1 MARGGICTFSHHTAG
16 DWVSYCV
23 FSRLDILPPFLV
35 DGDNDTVSKRV
46 SAQQAK
52 MKRDSSGSSF
62 ICEKCKLISCL
73 TERIIELEVCIRN
86 LEKSRNSE
94 RSLDSQLE
102 APDASGRVSAP
113 STPAAEPSQRG
124 EWVASRRHRGKAKA
138 NAEAKAKANAE
149 AKAKAKAEAKAKA
162 NTEAKAKEK
171 AKAGPFK
178 HRSSPVHVSN
188 RFSLL
193 GEKPVEKPVERALVT
208 GDSILPHVKIASPL
222 GAPVAVSCIP
232 GAGAPDIRGNLKM
245 LAIEITK
252 ANIKE
257 VCQLAQT
264 MSDAV
269 TCSGPLP
276 VRRGA
281 EIYTRLWS
289 LNCWLS
295 KWCSENNVGFI
306 DNWSNLSDITV
317 SGMPCQLNAPF

>member
-1 MARGGICTFSHHTAG
+1 MLSY
-16 DWVSYCV
+16 VSL
-23 FSRLDILPPFLV
+23 S
-35 DGDNDTVSKRV
+35 VS
-46 SAQQAK
+46 S
-52 MKRDSSGSSF
+52 DSSGSSF
-62 ICEKCKLISCL
+62 ICEKCKLVSCL

-102 APDASGRVSAP
+102 APDASGRVSAS

-149 AKAKAKAEAKAKA
+149 AKAKA
-162 NTEAKAKEK
+162 N
-171 AKAGPFK
+171 AKAGPLE

-193 GEKPVEKPVERALVT
+193 GETPAEKPVERALVI
-208 GDSILPHVKIASPL
+208 GDSILRHVKIASPL
-222 GAPVAVSCIP
+222 GAPVAVSCLP
-232 GAGAPDIRGNLKM
+232 GARAPDIRGNLRM
-245 LAIEITK
+245 LASHRYSRIVIHVGTNDVRLRQSEITK

-269 TCSGPLP
+269 ICSGPLP

-281 EIYTRLWS
+281 EIYSRLWS

-306 DNWSNLSDITV
+306 DNWSTFEGKPGLLSRDGIHP
-317 SGMPCQLNAPF
+317 SREGAALISCNIARSLNQSRRVNR

>member
-1 MARGGICTFSHHTAG
+1 MSLKRP
-16 DWVSYCV
+16 
-23 FSRLDILPPFLV
+23 LPAANPNEQ
-35 DGDNDTVSKRV
+35 GTNS
-46 SAQQAK
+46 
-52 MKRDSSGSSF
+52 DSSGSSF

-257 VCQLAQT
+257 KNKSVPTLCQGLSRTGVGIRGSLCSARCCEQMLQFSTSWLMWTDNPGYHTDCLALALHLT
-264 MSDAV
+264 IPWW
-269 TCSGPLP
+269 PL
-276 VRRGA
+276 
-281 EIYTRLWS
+281 
-289 LNCWLS
+289 
-295 KWCSENNVGFI
+295 
-306 DNWSNLSDITV
+306 
-317 SGMPCQLNAPF
+317 